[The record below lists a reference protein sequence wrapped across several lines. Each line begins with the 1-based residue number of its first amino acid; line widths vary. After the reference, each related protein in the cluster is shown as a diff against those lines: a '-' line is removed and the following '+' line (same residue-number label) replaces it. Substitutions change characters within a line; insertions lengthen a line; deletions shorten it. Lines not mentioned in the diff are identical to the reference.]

1 MDIILNIEVF
11 DDLVIILKSDM
22 SIMRGDNVEDV
33 DDFVKYVN
41 DGIFVILL
49 VLLESFNLNNNN
61 KFNKFL
67 KKKVK
72 DK

>member
-1 MDIILNIEVF
+1 MF
-11 DDLVIILKSDM
+11 DDLVIILESDM
-22 SIMRGDNVEDV
+22 SIMRGDNVEIV

>member
-11 DDLVIILKSDM
+11 DDLVIILESDM

>member
-1 MDIILNIEVF
+1 MF
-11 DDLVIILKSDM
+11 DDLVIILESDM
-22 SIMRGDNVEDV
+22 SIIRGDNVEDV

>member
-1 MDIILNIEVF
+1 MF

-22 SIMRGDNVEDV
+22 SIMRDDNVEDV

>member
-11 DDLVIILKSDM
+11 DDLVIILESDM
-22 SIMRGDNVEDV
+22 SIMRGNNVEDV

>member
-1 MDIILNIEVF
+1 MF
-11 DDLVIILKSDM
+11 DDLVIILESDM

-49 VLLESFNLNNNN
+49 MLLESFNLNNNN

>member
-1 MDIILNIEVF
+1 MF
-11 DDLVIILKSDM
+11 DDLVIILESDV

>member
-1 MDIILNIEVF
+1 
-11 DDLVIILKSDM
+11 M

-49 VLLESFNLNNNN
+49 VLLESFNLNNKN

>member
-1 MDIILNIEVF
+1 MF
-11 DDLVIILKSDM
+11 DDLVIILESDM

-41 DGIFVILL
+41 DGI

>member
-1 MDIILNIEVF
+1 MF

-49 VLLESFNLNNNN
+49 VLLESFNLINNN

>member
-1 MDIILNIEVF
+1 MF
-11 DDLVIILKSDM
+11 DDLVIILESDM

-49 VLLESFNLNNNN
+49 VLLESFILNNNN

>member
-1 MDIILNIEVF
+1 MF
-11 DDLVIILKSDM
+11 DDLVRILESDM

>member
-1 MDIILNIEVF
+1 MF
-11 DDLVIILKSDM
+11 DDLVRILESDM
-22 SIMRGDNVEDV
+22 SIMRGNNVEDV

>member
-1 MDIILNIEVF
+1 MF
-11 DDLVIILKSDM
+11 DDLVIILESDM

-61 KFNKFL
+61 KVNKFL

>member
-1 MDIILNIEVF
+1 MF

>member
-1 MDIILNIEVF
+1 MF
-11 DDLVIILKSDM
+11 DDLVIILESDM

-49 VLLESFNLNNNN
+49 VLLESFNLNNSN

>member
-1 MDIILNIEVF
+1 MF
-11 DDLVIILKSDM
+11 DDLVIILESDM

-49 VLLESFNLNNNN
+49 VLLKSFNLNNNN

>member
-1 MDIILNIEVF
+1 MF
-11 DDLVIILKSDM
+11 DDLVIILESDM

-49 VLLESFNLNNNN
+49 VLLESFNLINNN

>member
-1 MDIILNIEVF
+1 MF
-11 DDLVIILKSDM
+11 DDLVIILESDM
-22 SIMRGDNVEDV
+22 SIMRGNNVEDV

>member
-1 MDIILNIEVF
+1 MF
-11 DDLVIILKSDM
+11 DDLVLILESDM

>member
-1 MDIILNIEVF
+1 
-11 DDLVIILKSDM
+11 M

>member
-1 MDIILNIEVF
+1 MF
-11 DDLVIILKSDM
+11 DDLVIILESDM